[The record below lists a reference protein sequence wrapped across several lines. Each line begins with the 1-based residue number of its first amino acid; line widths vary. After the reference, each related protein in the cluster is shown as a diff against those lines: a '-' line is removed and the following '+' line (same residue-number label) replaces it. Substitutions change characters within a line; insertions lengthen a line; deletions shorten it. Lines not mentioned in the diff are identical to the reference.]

1 MNSSMIRYIL
11 GSVLKIE
18 AAFLLLPCLVSL
30 CYQEKVGVIYLAVA
44 VSAVL
49 FGAAMTFR
57 KPEDTVFYL
66 KEGCVATALCWI
78 FMSFFG
84 ALPFWIS
91 GEIPSL
97 VDALFETVSGF
108 TTTGAS
114 ILEDVEALSHTALF
128 WRSFT
133 HWIGGMGVLVFLLA
147 IISLSGGSQVN
158 LLRAESPGPSVG
170 KLVPKMKHTARILY
184 LIYFGMTVIEVILL
198 MAGKM
203 PLFDALTTSFGT
215 AGTGGFGI
223 KADSI
228 GGYSPSLQWVVTI
241 FMIAFGVNFNAYYF
255 ILFHNVRKAFHMEE
269 VRCYL
274 GIILAAIGILLVDTM
289 NIYGNFADALR
300 HSSFQVASII
310 TTTGFSTGDFDL
322 WSQTSKT
329 VLVLLMFIG
338 ACAGSTGGGI
348 KVSRFII
355 LIKTIFKELNSY
367 IHPRSIKKITYDDRP
382 IEHEVMR
389 STNVYF
395 ITFVILFT
403 ASVLAISFEGWDLT
417 TNFTAVAA
425 TINNIGPGL
434 ELVGPSRNFA
444 FFSPFSKFVLIFDML
459 AGRLELFPLLILF
472 HPAIWTELYAHK
484 SALKRLKARKL
495 SRDGETKNK
504 TLRRK

>member
-1 MNSSMIRYIL
+1 MNSSMIRYLL

-18 AAFLLLPCLVSL
+18 GVLLLLPCLISV
-30 CYQEKVGVIYLAVA
+30 CYQEKVGLIYLAVA
-44 VSAVL
+44 AISFL
-49 FGAAMTFR
+49 LGIAMTAK
-57 KPEDTVFYL
+57 KPKDVVFYL
-66 KEGCVATALCWI
+66 KEGCVTTALSWI

-91 GEIPSL
+91 REIPSL
-97 VDALFETVSGF
+97 TDALFETVSGF

-114 ILEDVEALSHTALF
+114 ILVDVEALSYTALF

-147 IISLSGGSQVN
+147 IISLSGGSQMN

-170 KLVPKMKHTARILY
+170 KLVPKMKYTARILY
-184 LIYFGMTVIEVILL
+184 LIYFGMTILEIVL
-198 MAGKM
+198 LLLGKM

-228 GGYSPSLQWVVTI
+228 GGYSPYIQWIVTI

-255 ILFHNVRKAFHMEE
+255 ILFHNAKKAFRMEE

-274 GIILAAIGILLVDTM
+274 GIILAAILILLTDTVK
-289 NIYGNFADALR
+289 IYGSFSVALR
-300 HSSFQVASII
+300 HSAFQVGSII

-329 VLVLLMFIG
+329 VLVILMFIG

-348 KVSRFII
+348 KVSRFIL
-355 LIKTIFKELNSY
+355 LIKTILRELNSY
-367 IHPRSIKKITYDDRP
+367 IHPRSVKKITFDGKP

-395 ITFVILFT
+395 ITFVIIFVG
-403 ASVLAISFEGWDLT
+403 SVLAISFEGWDLT

-434 ELVGPSRNFA
+434 ELVGPSKNFA
-444 FFSPFSKFVLIFDML
+444 FFSPLSKYVLIFDML

-472 HPAIWTELYAHK
+472 HPVVWRDMYAHK
-484 SALKRLKARKL
+484 SAEKKLKLKMKAKLQWKNRK
-495 SRDGETKNK
+495 
-504 TLRRK
+504 